1 MVLVRK
7 TPRKTYQYPNA
18 ARARVNCIADL
29 KTATFCICVTP
40 FEFPN
45 FVLHC
50 SFSSV
55 ATNLHKVVVQLV
67 EQEALAAAIQSAD
80 CQHGDA
86 TLDLAERL
94 KRLCAGFR
102 LPRLID

>member
-1 MVLVRK
+1 MVLVWE
-7 TPRKTYQYPNA
+7 TSRKTYQYPNS
-18 ARARVNCIADL
+18 ARARVNCITDL
-29 KTATFCICVTP
+29 KTATCCVCVIP
-40 FEFPN
+40 FELPN
-45 FVLHC
+45 FILHY
-50 SFSSV
+50 SFPLLG
-55 ATNLHKVVVQLV
+55 TNLHKIVVQLV